1 MFSYLFPALINSRR
15 DESRVLV
22 KIAEE
27 APNFAHRLTVTAQFK
42 A

>member
-15 DESRVLV
+15 DESLVLV

-27 APNFAHRLTVTAQFK
+27 ALKFVHCLIAAAAF
-42 A
+42 